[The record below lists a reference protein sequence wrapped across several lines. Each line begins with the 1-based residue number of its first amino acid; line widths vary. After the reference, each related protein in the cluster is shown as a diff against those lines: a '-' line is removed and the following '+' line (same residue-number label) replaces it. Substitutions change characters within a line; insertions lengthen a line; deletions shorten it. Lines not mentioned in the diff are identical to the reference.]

1 MWKRKMD
8 ETNETEDE
16 EYLAILDDAID
27 FQKRLLK
34 QLFKSDIKK
43 MPASYLSTYT
53 VTIVENIAKV
63 MDARR
68 EFTRCMEGKRENE
81 YE

>member
-16 EYLAILDDAID
+16 KYLAILDDAID

-43 MPASYLSTYT
+43 MPASYFPHPLTT
-53 VTIVENIAKV
+53 P
-63 MDARR
+63 
-68 EFTRCMEGKRENE
+68 
-81 YE
+81 

>member
-1 MWKRKMD
+1 MWGRKMD
-8 ETNETEDE
+8 KTKETEDE

-27 FQKRLLK
+27 FQRQLLK

-63 MDARR
+63 IDARR
-68 EFTRCMEGKRENE
+68 EFARRMETKRENGE
-81 YE
+81 

>member
-8 ETNETEDE
+8 DTNETEDE

-27 FQKRLLK
+27 FQRKLLK
-34 QLFKSDIKK
+34 QSFKSDIKK

-68 EFTRCMEGKRENE
+68 EFTRRMETG
-81 YE
+81 

>member
-1 MWKRKMD
+1 MD
-8 ETNETEDE
+8 KTKETEDE

-68 EFTRCMEGKRENE
+68 EFTRRMETG
-81 YE
+81 

>member
-1 MWKRKMD
+1 MD
-8 ETNETEDE
+8 DTNETEDE
-16 EYLAILDDAID
+16 EYLTILDDAID
-27 FQKRLLK
+27 FQRKLLK

-53 VTIVENIAKV
+53 VTILENIAKV

-68 EFTRCMEGKRENE
+68 EFTRRMETKKE
-81 YE
+81 YGE

>member
-1 MWKRKMD
+1 MWGRKMD
-8 ETNETEDE
+8 KTKETEDE

-27 FQKRLLK
+27 FQRQLLK

-68 EFTRCMEGKRENE
+68 EFTRRMETKNDYQRK
-81 YE
+81 

>member
-1 MWKRKMD
+1 MWRRKVG
-8 ETNETEDE
+8 ETKETEDE

-27 FQKRLLK
+27 FQRKLLK

-53 VTIVENIAKV
+53 VTIVENIATV

-68 EFTRCMEGKRENE
+68 EFTRRMETKKE
-81 YE
+81 YGE

>member
-1 MWKRKMD
+1 MWGRKMD
-8 ETNETEDE
+8 DTNETEDE
-16 EYLAILDDAID
+16 KYLAILDDAID

-53 VTIVENIAKV
+53 VTIVKNIAKV

-68 EFTRCMEGKRENE
+68 AFKERMERKRENGE
-81 YE
+81 